1 MKDNKLNN
9 LLSIDDFTEKEI
21 FKNAKVTK
29 RTEVA
34 KDIFE
39 SKEESGGK
47 EITEKPKS
55 KEEHVFGKLNNLCD
69 LDNFTDKEFF
79 KSSGPTKRTDVGK
92 DILKEFKN
100 IKADDDDDDDKYEKK
115 GKVVKKLKDDDKD
128 GKDKKG
134 AIKKFSKDDDEKEE
148 KTGLSAAQKKL
159 PTALQQ
165 AILKRQGKK

>member
-21 FKNAKVTK
+21 FKNSKVTK

-55 KEEHVFGKLNNLCD
+55 KEEHTYGKLNNLCD

-79 KSSGPTKRTDVGK
+79 KKYSPTKRTDVGK

-100 IKADDDDDDDKYEKK
+100 IKDEDDDDDDEKYEKK

-128 GKDKKG
+128 DKDKKG
-134 AIKKFSKDDDEKEE
+134 AIKKVSKDDDEKEE

-159 PTALQQ
+159 PEGLQK
-165 AILKRQGKK
+165 AILNRKKK